1 MNLAEA
7 IKKCSMDAFDAS
19 VPCEVMLGTITKA
32 DPVEVMVGDIK
43 LPAEIL
49 CVPEHLIYRE
59 ENISLGIY
67 DRTIVINKGLKVGDS
82 VLLMRKSGGV
92 LYAVIGKL

>member
-19 VPCEVMLGTITKA
+19 VPCEVMLGTVTKTE
-32 DPVEVMVGDIK
+32 PMEVTVGDIK
-43 LPAEIL
+43 LPTEIL

-92 LYAVIGKL
+92 LYAVIGKI

>member
-19 VPCEVMLGTITKA
+19 VPCEVVLGTVTKTS
-32 DPVEVMVGDIK
+32 PVEVVVGDMKI
-43 LPAEIL
+43 PGEIL
-49 CVPEHLIYRE
+49 CVPEHLVYRE

-67 DRTIVINKGLKVGDS
+67 DRTIVINKGLKVGDE
-82 VLLMRKSGGV
+82 VIVMRKSGGG
-92 LYAVIGKL
+92 LYALIGKL

>member
-19 VPCEVMLGTITKA
+19 VPCEMMLGIVTKTE
-32 DPVEVMVGDIK
+32 PVEVKVGDMT
-43 LPAEIL
+43 LPGEIL

-59 ENISLGIY
+59 ENVSLGIY